1 MSADTVTSRGR
12 VPAAGETDT
21 AGRPIA
27 DGAWYGTEADG
38 GAHDTYGAYGS
49 YGEAWYVHDGYAPG
63 YVDDVEPDYGY
74 DAAHEFGYDTAYGA
88 RGGEAPRWFD
98 DITGPLPVARDTA
111 VDPGTTVDPGTSG
124 PLDLSDLDEW
134 NDLES
139 YTGEQDA
146 DADAQAQGDLQ
157 EAAPAGLTTLDD
169 PQRLAT
175 DTKRRATAVKGGVAV
190 ALLAVAAGGS
200 TAVALDKEV
209 TVTVDGVDQVV
220 HTYSSDVAGALD
232 SGDIALGPGDQL
244 APGPNAQVHDGDH
257 LVVNHA
263 RDVALMVDGHPR
275 TITTTAR
282 TVADALAQLGLPRGV
297 VTSAPMNAAIPV
309 NGMNLDVRV
318 PKTVTLVDG
327 ANPPR
332 PVTTTALNVNEFLGQ
347 NGLALGP
354 TDTITPGNADTLTG
368 GSTITVTRNTVTQV
382 TETRPVAPPMR
393 TVDDPDLEEGQTR
406 VEEPGQAGE
415 EIVTWSVSATNGKE
429 TGRTQVGP
437 TQVTRQPV
445 GGVVHRGTK
454 PKNEAPDVPDG
465 SKWDRIAQCESTG
478 DWSINSGNGYYGGL
492 QFDKKTWNAY
502 GGQQYASRPDQATR
516 EEQIAVAERVRDSRG
531 GYGAWPVCGSR

>member
-1 MSADTVTSRGR
+1 MSADTVTARGR
-12 VPAAGETDT
+12 AGAPVDGETDT
-21 AGRPIA
+21 AGLPII
-27 DGAWYGTEADG
+27 DDGRGAWYGTETDG
-38 GAHDTYGAYGS
+38 SYGYSYDGYGS
-49 YGEAWYVHDGYAPG
+49 YGSYGDAWYARDGYASE
-63 YVDDVEPDYGY
+63 YVDGYEPDYGY
-74 DAAHEFGYDTAYGA
+74 DAAHEFGYDTAYGT
-88 RGGEAPRWFD
+88 RGGETPGWFD
-98 DITGPLPVARDTA
+98 DITGPLPVARD
-111 VDPGTTVDPGTSG
+111 TTVDPGTSG

-139 YTGEQDA
+139 FTGEQEVDDDA
-146 DADAQAQGDLQ
+146 DGDLR
-157 EAAPAGLTTLDD
+157 EAAPAGLTTYDD
-169 PQRLAT
+169 PRRLAT

-209 TVTVDGVDQVV
+209 TVTVDGVDKVV

-232 SGDIALGPGDQL
+232 SGDIELGPGDQL

-257 LVVNHA
+257 LVLNRS

-282 TVADALAQLGLPRGV
+282 TVADALAQLGLPQGV

-332 PVTTTALNVNEFLGQ
+332 QVTTTALNVNEFLGQ
-347 NGLALGP
+347 NGLRLSP

-382 TETRPVAPPMR
+382 TETRPIAPPMR
-393 TVDDPDLEEGQTR
+393 TVDDPDLEEGETR

-415 EIVTWSVSATNGKE
+415 EIVTWSVSATNGQE

-437 TQVTRQPV
+437 SQVTRQPV
-445 GGVVHRGTK
+445 AGVVHRGTK
-454 PKNEAPDVPDG
+454 PKNEAPDVAHG

-492 QFDKKTWNAY
+492 QFDKQTWNAF
-502 GGQQYASRPDQATR
+502 GGQKYAARPDQATR
-516 EEQIAVAERVRDSRG
+516 EEQIAVAEKVRDSRG